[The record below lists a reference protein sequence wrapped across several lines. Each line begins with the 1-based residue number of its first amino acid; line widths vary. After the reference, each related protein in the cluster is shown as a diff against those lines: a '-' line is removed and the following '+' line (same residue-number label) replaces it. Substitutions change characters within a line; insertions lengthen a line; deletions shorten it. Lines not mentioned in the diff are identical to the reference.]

1 MLDREELKEIANMEG
16 KEGYFISLYL
26 NVDPMFNPRG
36 DYMVHF
42 KNMMKNA
49 AESINKAVYKD
60 VKDDLGKVENYVV
73 SNKRLFKK
81 GLAIIS
87 SSANSFWKEYNL
99 NVPVKN
105 ELIVDKTPYAKP
117 LMDILDNYQR
127 YAILLVD
134 KESARIFM
142 VHLGEIVEY
151 GEVQTPDVP
160 GKHKKGGWF
169 SLSQNRYE
177 RHIDFHVALHLKD
190 VVEKIDSFLSGEYIG
205 RLIIGGSDEAVTA
218 VKGMLH
224 KTVLDKVIDTVKIE
238 MFAKPDEIIKKVQ
251 LVVLKYEKQKEQ
263 EEVDFL
269 IERAM
274 KNENAAIGLEN
285 VLNALQ
291 EQRVMKLF
299 FVKDYK
305 ASGYICNSCG
315 LLAAQK
321 MAQKIESCSY
331 CGGEIETV
339 DYIIDLAAEKAVQQG
354 AIIEI
359 VTESKK
365 LLDAGGIGAILRF

>member
-1 MLDREELKEIANMEG
+1 MLNREELKEIANMKG
-16 KEGYFISLYL
+16 KEGYFVNLYL
-26 NVDPMFNPRG
+26 NVDPMFNTKG

-42 KNMMKNA
+42 KNMIKNTVD
-49 AESINKAVYKD
+49 SLDKAVYKE
-60 VKDDLGKVENYVV
+60 VKDDLEKVENYVL
-73 SNKRLFKK
+73 SNKRLFKR

-99 NVPVKN
+99 SVPVKN
-105 ELIVDKTPYAKP
+105 ELIADKTPYAKP

-127 YAILLVD
+127 YAVLLID
-134 KESARIFM
+134 KESGRIFI

-151 GEVQTPDVP
+151 SEIKPPDVP
-160 GKHKKGGWF
+160 GKHRKGGWF

-177 RHIDFHVALHLKD
+177 RHIDFHIALHIKD
-190 VVEKIDSFLSGEYIG
+190 VIEKIDSFLSGEYIG
-205 RLIIGGSDEAVTA
+205 RLIIGGSDEAVAT
-218 VKGMLH
+218 VKGMLK

-238 MFAKPDEIIKKVQ
+238 MFAKPDEIMKKVEPI
-251 LVVLKYEKQKEQ
+251 VLKYEKQKEQ

-274 KNENAAIGLEN
+274 KNENAVLGLNN

-305 ASGYICNSCG
+305 ALGYICNSCG
-315 LLAAQK
+315 FLT
-321 MAQKIESCSY
+321 AQKIQSCSY
-331 CGGEIETV
+331 CSGAIEAV
-339 DYIIDLAAEKAVQQG
+339 DYMINLAGEKAVEQG
-354 AIIEI
+354 ALIE
-359 VTESKK
+359 VVAENKK
-365 LLDAGGIGAILRF
+365 LFDAGAIGAFLRF

>member
-16 KEGYFISLYL
+16 KEGYFVSLYL

-49 AESINKAVYKD
+49 AESINKAVYKE
-60 VKDDLGKVENYVV
+60 VKDDLGKVENYVL

-87 SSANSFWKEYNL
+87 SSANFFWKEYNL

-127 YAILLVD
+127 YAVLLVD

-177 RHIDFHVALHLKD
+177 RHIDFHIALHLKD
-190 VVEKIDSFLSGEYIG
+190 VVEKLDSFLSGEYIG

-251 LVVLKYEKQKEQ
+251 PVVLKYEKQKEQ

-274 KNENAAIGLEN
+274 KNENAVIGLEN

-299 FVKDYK
+299 FVKDHK
-305 ASGYICNSCG
+305 ASGCICNSCG
-315 LLAAQK
+315 LLT
-321 MAQKIESCSY
+321 AQKIESCSY
-331 CGGEIETV
+331 CSGGIEAV
-339 DYIIDLAAEKAVQQG
+339 DYMIDLAAEKAVQQG